1 MQRSYFI
8 GHLDI
13 NLLRKKKCVCR
24 TELTAICNQSEP
36 LKYIFKNSLLKF
48 KCKISIPGSKLL
60 EHRLNNT
67 FCPYR
72 DLVDEA
78 KNYLLLP
85 QERPLMQG
93 PRTRPRKPIRCGEV
107 LFAGECFSKQILVL
121 IPLIFLCHIWF
132 QQSLL
137 WVLFVW
143 LLSCLSVGGWCSG
156 DAISSVERYDP
167 QTNEWRMVASM
178 SKRRC
183 GVGVSVLD
191 DLLYAVGGHDG
202 SSYLNSVERCCL
214 KNTNSSIFITLLES
228 NE

>member
-1 MQRSYFI
+1 MLF
-8 GHLDI
+8 
-13 NLLRKKKCVCR
+13 
-24 TELTAICNQSEP
+24 
-36 LKYIFKNSLLKF
+36 F
-48 KCKISIPGSKLL
+48 
-60 EHRLNNT
+60 
-67 FCPYR
+67 R

-107 LFAGECFSKQILVL
+107 LFAGRRDAKPSCVSDLNSVDLRQSAWWSPLWWRPPLPLGPCL
-121 IPLIFLCHIWF
+121 I
-132 QQSLL
+132 
-137 WVLFVW
+137 
-143 LLSCLSVGGWCSG
+143 VGGWCSG

-202 SSYLNSVERCCL
+202 SSYLNSVERWTVFILFFCL
-214 KNTNSSIFITLLES
+214 HVSKLKLFLHLPFFPCQIWP
-228 NE
+228 

>member
-1 MQRSYFI
+1 MDESTLF
-8 GHLDI
+8 
-13 NLLRKKKCVCR
+13 
-24 TELTAICNQSEP
+24 S
-36 LKYIFKNSLLKF
+36 
-48 KCKISIPGSKLL
+48 
-60 EHRLNNT
+60 
-67 FCPYR
+67 PYR

-107 LFAGECFSKQILVL
+107 LFAGVCYSSYNLGSIGSICFPRFSICTSD
-121 IPLIFLCHIWF
+121 FCLCD
-132 QQSLL
+132 
-137 WVLFVW
+137 
-143 LLSCLSVGGWCSG
+143 SVGGWCSG

-214 KNTNSSIFITLLES
+214 INTNESVVFITLLQS
-228 NE
+228 NKWNERHEINYGWKMKLNISALCWLCQVWS

>member
-1 MQRSYFI
+1 VLQHVR
-8 GHLDI
+8 LP
-13 NLLRKKKCVCR
+13 LLSPKFLVG
-24 TELTAICNQSEP
+24 TVGSDP
-36 LKYIFKNSLLKF
+36 LIKSDEE
-48 KCKISIPGSKLL
+48 C
-60 EHRLNNT
+60 
-67 FCPYR
+67 R

-107 LFAGECFSKQILVL
+107 LFA
-121 IPLIFLCHIWF
+121 
-132 QQSLL
+132 
-137 WVLFVW
+137 
-143 LLSCLSVGGWCSG
+143 VGGWCSG

-202 SSYLNSVERCCL
+202 SSYLNSVER
-214 KNTNSSIFITLLES
+214 
-228 NE
+228 